1 MLQSLFQRHGT
12 FLRYVVVGLSGTAID
27 LGSLYFM
34 TELSGIDPRVDPRF
48 SLLVTIAFLLA
59 VVNNYVLNRA
69 WTFQSKDS
77 NVTGEF
83 GRFLIV
89 ALGGFLLTQL
99 LMGLFVG
106 YLGLWY
112 MLSKAFTSG
121 LVLIWNFALNKLW
134 TFRSQP
140 STLAAHPEL
149 DSPTQ
154 DIQGAPSAL
163 SEQPIQANLYAREY
177 V

>member
-27 LGSLYFM
+27 LVSLYFM
-34 TELSGIDPRVDPRF
+34 TEWSGIDPRVDPRF

-69 WTFQSKDS
+69 WTFQSKDR

-83 GRFLIV
+83 GRFLVV
-89 ALGGFLLTQL
+89 ALGGFLLTQM

-106 YLGLWY
+106 FLGLWY
-112 MLSKAFTSG
+112 MLSKALTSG

-140 STLAAHPEL
+140 LAHPEL
-149 DSPTQ
+149 NHPAQ
-154 DIQGAPSAL
+154 DVPRAPSAS